1 MGRVIDITEKLD
13 FESNPKI
20 KIKGKEYEVNAD
32 AETVLKIMGLLGDGE
47 SVKPKDVAEMYNLL
61 FSAKERKEIAKLN
74 LQLNDFQVLVEAA
87 IGLITD
93 SEENKQGE

>member
-32 AETVLKIMGLLGDGE
+32 AETVLKIMGLLGVGE